1 MTKSSGPQA
10 GSNEYIDADGNLIA
24 FYFTVDTIDGPKD
37 ILGNHVIAGDDSDL
51 VGPDEEQKLWLEC

>member
-24 FYFTVDTIDGPKD
+24 FYLPLDTIDGPTD
-37 ILGNHVIAGDDSDL
+37 VLGNHILNGDDSDL
-51 VGPDEEQKLWLEC
+51 MGPDEE

>member
-51 VGPDEEQKLWLEC
+51 VGPDEE